1 MDGIK
6 RCTLCNTPLQFSRMN
21 RWNSDGT
28 ITQARNPGHRLFL
41 YDAQGFDRLFDNVT
55 GIIGAPVGHI
65 VIESRRKATLDY
77 LDTLMTGPMGL
88 ALRTFLR
95 HRAYAMIPTVGA
107 LMGYGR
113 LELRDFKRGEYIK
126 VYGENI
132 YCDTLLG
139 ADLVA
144 IFNYLEGIPADIR
157 IEDEG
162 RGKLFTVSHGR
173 MFGNEPAS
181 RFEYRKIP
189 RKTGNLNVQ
198 RCPECEL
205 PIDFRKFAWSLDRGV
220 ITDRESGRDMVLV
233 GANEIDTI
241 FMGLEAQLDPEI
253 NRAAVEGQCRYV
265 LEELTRRETSRGGDY
280 LARQLALRGMGNL
293 VGFELRKG
301 GLKVEVENA
310 GPYLMVAGLIK
321 GIYETLTGGGSDCD
335 YRLAGDGTLF
345 IEVSEGRPAY
355 VV

>member
-6 RCTLCNTPLQFSRMN
+6 RCTLCHAPRQFSRMN
-21 RWNSDGT
+21 IWNSDGT

-41 YDAQGFDRLFDNVT
+41 YDAQGFDRLFDNVA

-77 LDTLMTGPMGL
+77 LDTLMAGPMGL

-95 HRAYAMIPTVGA
+95 HRAYAMITTVGA
-107 LMGYGR
+107 LMGYGHF
-113 LELRDFKRGEYIK
+113 ELRDFRRGEYFK

-132 YCDTLLG
+132 YCDALLG

-144 IFNYLEGIPADIR
+144 IFNYLEGLPADIR

-162 RGKLFTVSHGR
+162 EGKLFTVSHGR
-173 MFGNEPAS
+173 MFGNEPVS
-181 RFEYRKIP
+181 HFEYRKIP
-189 RKTGNLNVQ
+189 RKPGNVKMQ

-205 PIDFRKFAWSLDRGV
+205 PVDFKKFVWSLDRGV
-220 ITDRESGRDMVLV
+220 ITDRESGRVMVMM
-233 GANEIDTI
+233 GPNEIDTI
-241 FMGLEAQLDPEI
+241 FMGLEAELDPEI

-265 LEELTRRETSRGGDY
+265 LEELSRRETSRGGDY
-280 LARQLALRGMGNL
+280 LAQQLALRGMGNL

-301 GLKVEVENA
+301 GLKVKVENA

-321 GIYETLTGGGSDCD
+321 GIYETLTGGVSYCD
-335 YRLAGDGTLF
+335 YRLADDGILF
-345 IEVSEGRPAY
+345 IEVSEERPAY
-355 VV
+355 V